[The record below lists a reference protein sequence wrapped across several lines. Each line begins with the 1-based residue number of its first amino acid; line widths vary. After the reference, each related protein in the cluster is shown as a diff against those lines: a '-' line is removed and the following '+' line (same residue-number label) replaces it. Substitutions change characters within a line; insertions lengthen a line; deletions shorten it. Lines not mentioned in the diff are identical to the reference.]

1 MRSFTAAVILALS
14 GAAMG
19 QAQELWLHELP
30 YADARAIEPVV
41 ETFEG
46 HPNARFEGTL
56 RIEGAAIGQMLA
68 GQSLMRKSGRGE
80 DVHWVLA
87 NRVPEL
93 PLALAEVAEGA
104 VAAVVR
110 DGAFRS
116 FALAGIGPP
125 QTMPG
130 RMRLGSGIVT
140 ILFDEP
146 QCLFGLVTW
155 LDGEQDNIVMREHP
169 EGNLNL
175 IFWRR
180 DVTPLAD
187 FRRFT
192 DQGRVELAYV
202 QSAGGGPEIL
212 AVTIQNLDPG
222 GIGIDE
228 ILYSPLCPMMVSAL
242 PARGGPG

>member
-1 MRSFTAAVILALS
+1 MRSFIAAVILLA
-14 GAAMG
+14 GAAAG
-19 QAQELWLHELP
+19 QSQELWLHEMP
-30 YADARAIEPVV
+30 YADALSIEPVI

-46 HPNARFEGTL
+46 HANKRFEGTL
-56 RIEGAAIGQMLA
+56 QITGAEIGQMLA
-68 GQSLMRKSGRGE
+68 GQTLMRRSGRAE

-87 NRVPEL
+87 KQAPEL
-93 PLALAEVAEGA
+93 PLELAKGGEGA

-110 DGAFRS
+110 DAAFGA
-116 FALAGIGPP
+116 FALAGIGPT

-130 RMRLGSGIVT
+130 RTRLGSGIVT

-146 QCLFGLVTW
+146 QCLFGLTTW

-180 DVTPLAD
+180 DVNPLAD
-187 FRRFT
+187 FKRFI

-228 ILYSPLCPMMVSAL
+228 ILYSPQCPMMVSSL
-242 PARGGPG
+242 PTAGGAG